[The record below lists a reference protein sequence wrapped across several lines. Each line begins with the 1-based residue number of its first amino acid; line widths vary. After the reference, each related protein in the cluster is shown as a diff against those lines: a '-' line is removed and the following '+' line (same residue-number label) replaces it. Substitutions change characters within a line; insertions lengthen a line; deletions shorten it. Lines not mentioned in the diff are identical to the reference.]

1 VATFFTREG
10 IDVDP
15 DDLRAYVTEPEA
27 DPSGEPEG
35 ESGGE
40 SADSET

>member
-1 VATFFTREG
+1 VAAFFTREG

-27 DPSGEPEG
+27 DPTGKPAS

-40 SADSET
+40 